1 MIVDKSRVDGGG
13 LRISIAGRIDTT
25 TSPQLRAEITAIPPD
40 VKKVVL
46 DFSDV
51 SYISSSG
58 IRELFICKKKFPATT
73 IENVAPA
80 VFEVLKMTGCDKIFS
95 VSVAAQDV
103 STYLQMSFKNFL
115 DSKVERD
122 AAKIFFVDDR
132 TAYSWLDV
140 EQCAAIIAEDLS
152 KLGVKRGS
160 HVGICS
166 LNSANWIVTFFAIQ
180 KLQAIA
186 VLMNFNLRAKEIAST
201 AQVGDVD
208 FLCYGDLPAMSDEE
222 NFLAEIRA
230 AASPIKNFY
239 SIRAAID
246 LRARRNE
253 YEPLRYK
260 FMNYAEADAPCTMIF
275 TSGSTGKV
283 KGVILSAYNILN
295 AANCNFRDQTL
306 RADDKSCIILPFFH
320 IFGLVAG
327 IFANALAGSVLYM
340 PPNIH
345 AATLLELI
353 ARERCTIF
361 HAVPTMLL
369 MLINSK
375 NFSADK
381 LSSLRCTIISGASA
395 TEAQINLFRKHMPN
409 NHFLSSY
416 GLSEMAPVSIT
427 TYDDTD
433 EHILRTVGKPVKNI
447 EIKIVDR
454 LTGTKCGVG
463 EVGEILVQGFNL
475 MTCYYKLDE
484 NDQSIDGEG
493 WLHTGDLGSL
503 QADGYL
509 KLTGR
514 IKELIIRGGE
524 NIMPAEVESAIS
536 KSELVDNVK
545 VFGVPGEFYG
555 EEVCACIKLKSGA
568 TFDEEN
574 FRAELLKDLAKYK
587 VPSQF
592 VIVDEFP
599 MLGSGKIDVVTLKR
613 QVLSRQS
620 S

>member
-1 MIVDKSRVDGGG
+1 MIVDKSRVGDR
-13 LRISIAGRIDTT
+13 LKLSIAGRIDTT
-25 TSPQLRAEITAIPPD
+25 TSPQLRKEIAEIPVGT
-40 VKKVVL
+40 KKIVL

-58 IRELFICKKKFPATT
+58 IRELFICKKKFPGTT

-80 VFEVLKMTGCDKIFS
+80 VFDVLKMTGCDKIFS
-95 VSVAAQDV
+95 IAVAVEDV

-115 DSKVERD
+115 DSKIER
-122 AAKIFFVDDR
+122 AADKIFFVDGR
-132 TAYSWLDV
+132 VAYSWIDV
-140 EQCAAIIAEDLS
+140 EQCATIIAEDLS
-152 KLGVKRGS
+152 KLGVTRGS

-166 LNSANWIVTFFAIQ
+166 VNSANWIFTFFAIQ

-186 VLMNFNLRAKEIAST
+186 LPMNFNLRAKEIASI
-201 AQVGDVD
+201 AQIGDVD
-208 FLCYGDLPAMSDEE
+208 YLCYGDLPAMQDEE

-230 AASPIKNFY
+230 VESPIKDFY

-246 LRARRNE
+246 FRTRRNE
-253 YEPLRYK
+253 YELLRYK
-260 FMNYAEADAPCTMIF
+260 FMNYAEADDPCTMIF

-295 AANCNFRDQTL
+295 AANVNARDQTL

-320 IFGLVAG
+320 IFGLIAG
-327 IFANALAGSVLYM
+327 IFANALAGSVMYI

-345 AATLLELI
+345 SATLLELI

-369 MLINSK
+369 MLINNK
-375 NFSADK
+375 NFSANK

-395 TEAQINLFRKHMPN
+395 TEAQIKLFRKHMPN

-427 TYDDTD
+427 TYEDTD
-433 EHILRTVGKPVKNI
+433 DHILRTVGKPVKNI

-454 LTGTKCGVG
+454 QSGKTCGVG
-463 EVGEILVQGFNL
+463 EVGEIFVQGFNL

-524 NIMPAEVESAIS
+524 NIMPSEVESAIS
-536 KSELVDNVK
+536 KSDIVDNVK
-545 VFGVPGEFYG
+545 VIGVPSDFYG
-555 EEVCACIKLKSGA
+555 EEVCACIKLKTGA
-568 TFDEEN
+568 TFDEEI
-574 FRAELLKDLAKYK
+574 FRAELLSELAKYK

-592 VIVDEFP
+592 ILVDEFP
-599 MLGSGKIDVVTLKR
+599 MLGSGKIDAVTLKK
-613 QVLSRQS
+613 QVLNRQS

>member
-1 MIVDKSRVDGGG
+1 MIVDKSHVGDG
-13 LRISIAGRIDTT
+13 LRLSIAGRIDTT
-25 TSPQLRAEITAIPPD
+25 TSPQLRKEIAAIPVGTP
-40 VKKVVL
+40 KIVL
-46 DFSDV
+46 DFSDLT
-51 SYISSSG
+51 YISSSG
-58 IRELFICKKKFPATT
+58 IRELFICKKKFPGTT

-80 VFEVLKMTGCDKIFS
+80 VFDVLKMTGCDKIFS
-95 VSVAAQDV
+95 ISTAAEDM
-103 STYLQMSFKNFL
+103 STYLQMSFQNFL
-115 DSKVERD
+115 TSKVER
-122 AAKIFFVDDR
+122 AADNIFFVEGR
-132 TAYSWLDV
+132 VAYSWLDV
-140 EQCAAIIAEDLS
+140 EQCAAVIAEDLS
-152 KLGVKRGS
+152 KLGVRRGS

-166 LNSANWIVTFFAIQ
+166 VNSANWICTFFAIQ

-186 VLMNFNLRAKEIAST
+186 LLMNSNLRAKEIAAV
-201 AQVGDVD
+201 AQIGDVD
-208 FLCYGDLPAMSDEE
+208 YLCYGDLPAMRDEE

-230 AASPIKNFY
+230 AASPIKDFY

-246 LRARRNE
+246 FRTRRNE

-260 FMNYAEADAPCTMIF
+260 FMNYAEADDPCTMIF

-295 AANCNFRDQTL
+295 AANCNARDQTL

-320 IFGLVAG
+320 IFGLIAG
-327 IFANALAGSVLYM
+327 IFANALAGSVLYI

-369 MLINSK
+369 MLINNK

-395 TEAQINLFRKHMPN
+395 TEAQIQLFRKHMPN

-454 LTGTKCGVG
+454 RSGAVCGVG
-463 EVGEILVQGFNL
+463 EVGEIFVQGFNL

-524 NIMPAEVESAIS
+524 NIMPSEVEAAIS
-536 KSELVDNVK
+536 KSDIVDNVK
-545 VFGVPGEFYG
+545 VIGVPSDFYG
-555 EEVCACIKLKSGA
+555 EEVCACIKLKAGA
-568 TFDEEN
+568 TFDEEI
-574 FRAELLKDLAKYK
+574 FRAELLSELAKFK

-599 MLGSGKIDVVTLKR
+599 MLGSGKIDAVTLKK
-613 QVLSRQS
+613 QVLNRQS